1 MQVNLIQLFQV
12 HPDDLKEKKGKMLKK
27 GKNDVKEFFFEVTYQ
42 VSVNNDDFLN
52 VKWKK
57 HVQK

>member
-1 MQVNLIQLFQV
+1 MTLN
-12 HPDDLKEKKGKMLKK
+12 
-27 GKNDVKEFFFEVTYQ
+27 NFFLEVTYQ